1 MYVPKVLHHWS
12 FLDKRTVNHKVYI
25 EKILP
30 VALKYGNHVFGNNWI
45 FQQDGA
51 TTHTHHL
58 SQQMGCVDNFP
69 AVIEKD
75 YWPPNSLDLNPLHYF
90 IWDEF
95 VQQIK
100 WEKVHSKKTL
110 INKLKRAVKR
120 IRFEKMLEICVCW
133 TNKFFRMR
141 KNNGNYLH

>member
-1 MYVPKVLHHWS
+1 MVQIKNKNFHKKRFRLGLGVCSKGITPLVI
-12 FLDKRTVNHKVYI
+12 LDKGTVNHKVYI

-110 INKLKRAVKR
+110 INKLKRAVK
-120 IRFEKMLEICVCW
+120 
-133 TNKFFRMR
+133 
-141 KNNGNYLH
+141 